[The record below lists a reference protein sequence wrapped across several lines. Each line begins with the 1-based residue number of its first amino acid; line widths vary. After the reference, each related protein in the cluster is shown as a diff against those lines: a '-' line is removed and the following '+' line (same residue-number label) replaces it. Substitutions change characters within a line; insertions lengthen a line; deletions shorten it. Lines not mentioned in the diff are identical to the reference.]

1 MTENVVDIRLP
12 NSENNLEFDKTV
24 NNTPI
29 ARVKH

>member
-12 NSENNLEFDKTV
+12 NSENNSEIDKTAS
-24 NNTPI
+24 NTPI